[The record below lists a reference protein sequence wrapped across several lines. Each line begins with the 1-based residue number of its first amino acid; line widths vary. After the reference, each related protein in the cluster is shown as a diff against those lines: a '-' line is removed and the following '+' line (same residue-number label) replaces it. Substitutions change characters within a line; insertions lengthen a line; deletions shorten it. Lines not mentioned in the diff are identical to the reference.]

1 MTRSKL
7 ETLFWLHLMALDL
20 PMMPEPEYRF
30 HPVRKWRLDFAW
42 PGLLLA
48 VEIEG
53 AIWTGG
59 RHTRGAGVLG
69 DMEKY
74 NALSV
79 MGWRLLR
86 FDGGAVRSGRAAN
99 EVAALVRAL
108 VADKTE

>member
-1 MTRSKL
+1 MARSKL
-7 ETLFWLHLMALDL
+7 ETLFWLQMQGYDL
-20 PMMPEPEYRF
+20 PLPEPEYRF
-30 HPVRKWRLDFAW
+30 HPSRMWRVDFAW
-42 PGLLLA
+42 PELRLA

-86 FDGGAVRSGRAAN
+86 FDGDAVRTGRAAR
-99 EVAALVRAL
+99 EVDALVTQLAGPNQ
-108 VADKTE
+108 